1 MITRCF
7 AIFLVVS
14 FLSGNTLVPSV
25 FADTEEEDLRHQPQK
40 VVPEKKEIQE
50 LEKLRGDF
58 TGWLN
63 VQKEKG
69 SHQFQN
75 ILELKLF
82 QTNVFFGSAMAFFAV
97 LVVLFVLKFI
107 FNIVGDSIK
116 AVYEKLLLMM
126 GRDTATVGEHHFAP
140 VMKEGSAGKT
150 ITTSG
155 NSKTGGNNRSAPAK
169 KKFLFCEVMS
179 QFVNPLIKPETVQKA
194 LTDQNAR
201 NPKPRIGALLMESQA
216 VSQEEVDKTL
226 RLQKQ
231 FRAQK

>member
-1 MITRCF
+1 MIARYF

-25 FADTEEEDLRHQPQK
+25 FADTEEEDQHHQQQK
-40 VVPEKKEIQE
+40 AVPEKKEIQE
-50 LEKLRGDF
+50 MEKLRGDLMR
-58 TGWLN
+58 WLN

-82 QTNVFFGSAMAFFAV
+82 QTNVFFGSAMAFFAA
-97 LVVLFVLKFI
+97 LSALFILKFML
-107 FNIVGDSIK
+107 NILIDSFK

-126 GRDTATVGEHHFAP
+126 GRDTATVDEHHFAP
-140 VMKEGSAGKT
+140 IMKEGAGRT

-155 NSKTGGNNRSAPAK
+155 NSKTGNNRVAPAK

-194 LTDQNAR
+194 LADQNAM
-201 NPKPRIGALLMESQA
+201 NPKPRIGALLVEAQA

>member
-1 MITRCF
+1 MITRYF

-14 FLSGNTLVPSV
+14 FLSGNSLVPSV
-25 FADTEEEDLRHQPQK
+25 FADTEEEDLHHQPQK

-50 LEKLRGDF
+50 MEKHRGDLMR
-58 TGWLN
+58 WLN

-69 SHQFQN
+69 SHQFHN

-82 QTNVFFGSAMAFFAV
+82 QTNVFFGSVMAFFTV

-107 FNIVGDSIK
+107 LNILIDSFK
-116 AVYEKLLLMM
+116 AVYEKLLLAM
-126 GRDTATVGEHHFAP
+126 GRDTATVDEHHFAP
-140 VMKEGSAGKT
+140 IMREGAGKT

-155 NSKTGGNNRSAPAK
+155 NSKTGGNNRAAPAK

-194 LTDQNAR
+194 LADQNAM
-201 NPKPRIGALLMESQA
+201 NPKPRIGAILMESQA